1 MVIATGETTPTF
13 GEEWE
18 HLVSQARQRQSAG
31 MQLNQLEPGSGGT
44 GGEAGTNLVVR
55 QDDLGAVRREAL
67 LLHGELREKADI
79 VGAGAD
85 KDGEG
90 RRRRSP

>member
-1 MVIATGETTPTF
+1 MVR
-13 GEEWE
+13 
-18 HLVSQARQRQSAG
+18 LAR
-31 MQLNQLEPGSGGT
+31 
-44 GGEAGTNLVVR
+44 NLVVR
-55 QDDLGAVRREAL
+55 QDDLEAVGREAF
-67 LLHGELREKADI
+67 LLHGELGEKADI